1 MESNSFGKHYVNKP
15 FIESLISKRLIKII
29 FYLLLVFGLTFAYI
43 SLSRA
48 QKPPKVDIGK
58 HEFETRCANCH
69 GRSGK
74 GDGWLADFLIVRPTD
89 LTTLARK
96 NGGVLPTDQ
105 LYQSIWGNSVPIH
118 GPSDMPAWGRTY
130 RREAPQVY
138 FGGPYYA
145 DIYAQGRILILIE
158 YISRLQV
165 K

>member
-1 MESNSFGKHYVNKP
+1 MNFFGKD
-15 FIESLISKRLIKII
+15 RLIKII
-29 FYLLLVFGLTFAYI
+29 TYLILIMMVALASI
-43 SLSRA
+43 SLSNA
-48 QKPPKVDIGK
+48 QKPPKVDLGK
-58 HEFETRCANCH
+58 QEFESRCANCH
-69 GRSGK
+69 GRNGK
-74 GDGWLADFLIVRPTD
+74 GDGWLADFLVVRPTD
-89 LTTLARK
+89 LTTLAQK

-118 GPSDMPAWGRTY
+118 GPSDMPAWGRMY
-130 RREAPQVY
+130 RREAPEVY

>member
-1 MESNSFGKHYVNKP
+1 M
-15 FIESLISKRLIKII
+15 SKSSTNYLNHKRFIKII
-29 FYLLLVFGLTFAYI
+29 IYVVLVFVLTFTFI
-43 SLSRA
+43 SLSGA
-48 QKPPKVDIGK
+48 QKPPKVDLGK
-58 HEFETRCANCH
+58 HEFESRCASCH

-89 LTTLARK
+89 LTTLAKK

-118 GPSDMPAWGRTY
+118 GPRDMPAWGRTY
-130 RREAPQVY
+130 RREAPEVY